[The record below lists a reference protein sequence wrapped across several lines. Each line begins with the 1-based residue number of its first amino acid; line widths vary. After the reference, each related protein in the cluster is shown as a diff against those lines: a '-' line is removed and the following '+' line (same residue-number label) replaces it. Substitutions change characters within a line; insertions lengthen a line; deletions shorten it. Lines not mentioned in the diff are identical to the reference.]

1 MSGLFGTFNVAKRGM
16 FVQQRALD
24 VTSHNIANANTEG
37 YSRQRA
43 KIETTRPFGMPSIN
57 SVAEPGQLGTGS
69 QIAAIERIRDSFL
82 DYQVRSETST
92 YGQYD
97 TRNKFLSEIEN
108 ILNEPKDTGI
118 SNLMT
123 KFFNSWQELSKKA
136 NDSNART
143 VVAQQSKDLAD
154 SLNHTYKQLTKLKE
168 NAQNL
173 IKSTVFEVN
182 NIVSQID
189 QLNQE
194 IMAVKV
200 AGNMPNDLMDKRD
213 LLLDQLSS
221 KFNINIDKKSFEG
234 VNVNPDDGGLNLV
247 KAVQNKEDVYR
258 LSYISNIKETTPGSG
273 TYEITYYKFGNM
285 ESENNKKTIT
295 VSGLSKDEAKKIDE
309 CRILWADLDGNAV
322 DVTSAAAGPKPP
334 LTADKD
340 KILGSLFS
348 PSDGEF
354 KGLISIQ
361 EDVNSYIEQ
370 VNKLAKALA
379 WSVNAVHSGTTNV
392 SNTTDG
398 SDPYNKP
405 LDFFVSNKGNGV
417 IGAETEITA
426 ENITVNPEIIKDV
439 MKIYTQTTPNSGES
453 DGPRALAIAQLR
465 DVLMKVQNIGV
476 SINSRADLFD
486 AAKGG
491 NTLKANG
498 LGITNN
504 LDGVKLDGYFKD
516 TVDRLGVQ
524 SQQAKRM
531 VKNQLDLLDSFMESR
546 MSVSGVSLDEEMAN
560 MVQFQHAYQAN
571 AKIIATIDE
580 LLDVVVNGLKR

>member
-16 FVQQRALD
+16 FVQQKALD

-82 DYQVRSETST
+82 DYQVRNETST
-92 YGQYD
+92 FGQYD
-97 TRNKFLSEIEN
+97 TRNKFLSEIES

-123 KFFNSWQELSKKA
+123 KFFNSWQDLSKKA

-154 SLNHTYKQLTKLKE
+154 SLNHTYNQLTKLKE

-173 IKSTVFEVN
+173 IKGTVFEVN

-234 VNVNPDDGGLNLV
+234 VNVNPGDGGLNLV

-258 LSYISNIKETTPGSG
+258 LSYISNIKETATPGE
-273 TYEITYYKFGNM
+273 YEITYYKFGNM

-322 DVTSAAAGPKPP
+322 DVTSTAAGSKPP

-340 KILGSLFS
+340 KLLGSLFS
-348 PSDGEF
+348 PNDGEF

-361 EDVNSYIEQ
+361 EDVNSYIGQ

-379 WSVNAVHSGTTNV
+379 WSVNALHTN
-392 SNTTDG
+392 NDTN
-398 SDPYNKP
+398 DPTKNVA
-405 LDFFVSNKGNGV
+405 LDFFVAKDGKTES
-417 IGAETEITA
+417 EITA

-491 NTLKANG
+491 NTLKADG

-531 VKNQLDLLDSFMESR
+531 VKNQLDLLDSFMETR
-546 MSVSGVSLDEEMAN
+546 MSVSGVSIDEEIAN
-560 MVQFQHAYQAN
+560 MIQFQHAYQAN
-571 AKIIATIDE
+571 AKIISTIDE